1 MFCTTHSQP
10 LTPGTLARPGVS
22 MVFTEP
28 PPPEP
33 SIIRTTG
40 TRYWLAYRSMKLD
53 FSLIVASAEP
63 PRTVKSSPVTATG
76 RPSILPRPITALA
89 GVRSTRSLAWSYSAL
104 PAMLPSSRKESLS
117 SSRSMRSRT
126 VSRPPSCWRFTLS
139 APPMRFVISWRRRSS
154 SISGC
159 QLILSFPGT
168 VVSIQIGL
176 VSYQCRPRP
185 ATANGADTRSRADG
199 RNGKRRP
206 MLRLSRRVFED
217 DAVDQVFFVEPREVD
232 AAGRAG
238 DLEIGNGALDPCLL
252 IAAEFFRLFHGDGLE
267 PHRLA
272 RQQAAE

>member
-1 MFCTTHSQP
+1 
-10 LTPGTLARPGVS
+10 
-22 MVFTEP
+22 
-28 PPPEP
+28 
-33 SIIRTTG
+33 
-40 TRYWLAYRSMKLD
+40 MKLD

-89 GVRSTRSLAWSYSAL
+89 GIRSTRSLAWSYSAL
-104 PAMLPSSRKESLS
+104 PAILPSSRKESLS
-117 SSRSMRSRT
+117 SRRSMRSRT

-185 ATANGADTRSRADG
+185 ATLKAAGRGSAADG
-199 RNGKRRP
+199 RNGRLPCSAGCAAPVGRPGARRRSAGI
-206 MLRLSRRVFED
+206 LRLRARPDVVRRRRRERRLGRRSFVD
-217 DAVDQVFFVEPREVD
+217 DAVDQILLVESCEVD
-232 AAGRAG
+232 AARRAG
-238 DLEIGNGALDPCLL
+238 DLEVGDGPRDSRFLL
-252 IAAEFFRLFHGDGLE
+252 PAEFFRPFHRARLE

-272 RQQAAE
+272 RPQAAEPRPAH